1 MDNSRIESD
10 DFTLNYEDLLNEYTD
25 EDLIIKE
32 KPLQSSNG
40 RIYNNRIAIRKDM
53 PTVDKT
59 CTLAE
64 ELGHYY
70 TSSGDILD
78 QENISN
84 RKQEHRARMWA
95 YDKLLPLQFFI
106 FAFKHGCHSTHDTAE
121 FLEVSEEFLKDC
133 INAYHSKYGV
143 FMEVSGYIFI
153 FSENSLNIISKENL

>member
-1 MDNSRIESD
+1 MEGD
-10 DFTLNYEDLLNEYTD
+10 DFILNYEDLLIEYDT
-25 EDLIIKE
+25 EDIVIKE
-32 KPLQSSNG
+32 KQLQSSNG
-40 RIYNNRIAIRKDM
+40 RIYNNRIAIRHDM
-53 PTVDKT
+53 NTVDKT

-70 TSSGDILD
+70 TTTGDILN
-78 QENISN
+78 QENVSN

-95 YDKLLPLQFFI
+95 YEKLLPLQFFI

-121 FLEVSEEFLKDC
+121 FLEVSEEFLKEC

>member
-1 MDNSRIESD
+1 M
-10 DFTLNYEDLLNEYTD
+10 NYEDLLNEYAD
-25 EDLIIKE
+25 EDLVIKE

-40 RIYNNRIAIRKDM
+40 RIYNNRIAIRHDM

-78 QENISN
+78 QENVSN

-95 YDKLLPLQFFI
+95 YDKLLPLQLFI
-106 FAFKHGCHSTHDTAE
+106 LAFKHGCHSPHDTAD

-133 INAYHSKYGV
+133 VKAYYDKYGP
-143 FMEVSGYIFI
+143 FLEIDGYLLM
-153 FSENSLNIISKENL
+153 FSESGLNISKKII

>member
-1 MDNSRIESD
+1 MI
-10 DFTLNYEDLLNEYTD
+10 YEDLLNEYAGD
-25 EDLIIKE
+25 DLVIKE

-40 RIYNNRIAIRKDM
+40 RIYNNRIAIRHDM

-78 QENISN
+78 QENVSN

-95 YDKLLPLQFFI
+95 YSKLLPLQFFVL
-106 FAFKHGCHSTHDTAE
+106 AFKHGCRSIHETAE
-121 FLEVSEEFLKDC
+121 FLEVSEEFLVDC
-133 INAYHSKYGV
+133 INAYYSKYGPFLETNGYL
-143 FMEVSGYIFI
+143 FM
-153 FSENSLNIISKENL
+153 FSETGLNISKSIE